1 MLEITI
7 PGGEFYNAETNRF
20 SYTRDTKVQLEHSLL
35 SISKWE
41 SKWKKPFLDGKRR
54 TRPEFIDYVRCMS
67 LTKNVDPKVYQN
79 LTNENVAKIELYM
92 DDTMSAT
99 VIREQG
105 NQNRSREPITSE
117 LVYYWMTACQIP
129 FECEKWHFNR
139 LMTLIRLCNKKN
151 EQAVPGKKTKQSD
164 LYSKYR
170 AMNEANRR
178 KYNSR
183 G

>member
-1 MLEITI
+1 
-7 PGGEFYNAETNRF
+7 
-20 SYTRDTKVQLEHSLL
+20 
-35 SISKWE
+35 
-41 SKWKKPFLDGKRR
+41 
-54 TRPEFIDYVRCMS
+54 MS

-92 DDTMSAT
+92 DDAMSAT

-170 AMNEANRR
+170 AINEANRR